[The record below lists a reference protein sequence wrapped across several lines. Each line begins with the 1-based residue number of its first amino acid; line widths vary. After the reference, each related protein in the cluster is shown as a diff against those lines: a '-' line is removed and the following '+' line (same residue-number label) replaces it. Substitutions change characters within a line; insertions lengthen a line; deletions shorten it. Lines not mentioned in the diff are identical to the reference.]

1 MLKYNIEGNINFYE
15 SLYKSLDDDSD
26 DEDTLC
32 QITGAPLDSKAITLE
47 CKHNFN
53 YEALYKEICNQRFV
67 FKTYEYIKLSNKEQK
82 ILADSDKDYF
92 IKCPYCRNI
101 QFTILPYYEELGLDK
116 KYGINSLD
124 PSLPEKIVY
133 TYRYKPKPHTVYAE
147 KNMVS
152 CYCYGVLFKP
162 GKCCYKLN
170 EHLNNNNLY
179 ECKNLFCAV
188 IPNTEL
194 SYCNAHYR
202 AGLVNH
208 KQSLKQ
214 ALKNEKEKIKND
226 KQKLLDEKNA
236 ERVAN
241 GLKPLKYLSKK
252 NTVQSLIQISQY
264 VTEDQENDNMISNVS
279 ENNMISN
286 VNSTGCKSVLKSG
299 PNKGKQCGCLKIFKD
314 GMCKRHAS

>member
-15 SLYKSLDDDSD
+15 SLYKSLDEDSD

-32 QITGAPLDSKAITLE
+32 QITGSPLDSKAITLE
-47 CKHNFN
+47 CKHKFN

-67 FKTYEYIKLSNKEQK
+67 FKTYEYIKLSNK
-82 ILADSDKDYF
+82 
-92 IKCPYCRNI
+92 
-101 QFTILPYYEELGLDK
+101 ELGLDK

-202 AGLVNH
+202 AGLVKY

-214 ALKNEKEKIKND
+214 KLKDEKEKIKND
-226 KQKLLDEKNA
+226 KQKLLDEKNT
-236 ERVAN
+236 ERLAN

-264 VTEDQENDNMISNVS
+264 VSDEENSNVINNV
-279 ENNMISN
+279 ENNN
-286 VNSTGCKSVLKSG
+286 VEENTGCKSVLKSG
-299 PNKGKQCGCLKIFKD
+299 PNKGKQCGCLKLFKD
-314 GMCKRHAS
+314 DMCKRHSS

>member
-1 MLKYNIEGNINFYE
+1 MMLKYNVEGNINFYE

-26 DEDTLC
+26 DEDNLC
-32 QITGAPLDSKAITLE
+32 QITGIPLDAKAITLE
-47 CKHNFN
+47 CKHKFN
-53 YEALYKEICNQRFV
+53 YDALYTEICKQRFI
-67 FKTYEYIKLSNKEQK
+67 FKTYDYIKLSHKERQFLVK
-82 ILADSDKDYF
+82 SNKDYY

-133 TYRYKPKPHTVYAE
+133 TYRYKPKPHTVWTDNN
-147 KNMVS
+147 KFS
-152 CYCYGVLFKP
+152 CYGVLFKQ

-170 EHLNNNNLY
+170 EPLSNNNLY
-179 ECKNLFCAV
+179 ECKQLYCAV

-194 SYCNAHYR
+194 SYCNSHYR
-202 AGLVNH
+202 AGLVKH
-208 KQSLKQ
+208 KQSVKQKLKD
-214 ALKNEKEKIKND
+214 EKEKLKKD

-241 GLKPLKYLSKK
+241 GLKPLKYLPKK

-264 VTEDQENDNMISNVS
+264 VSDDENNNVENNNV
-279 ENNMISN
+279 ENNMTET
-286 VNSTGCKSVLKSG
+286 TGCKSVLKSG
-299 PNKGKQCGCLKIFKD
+299 QNKGKQCGCLKIFKD
-314 GMCKRHAS
+314 GMCKRHSS

>member
-32 QITGAPLDSKAITLE
+32 QITGSPLDSKAITLE
-47 CKHNFN
+47 CKHKFN

-67 FKTYEYIKLSNKEQK
+67 FKTYEYIKLSYKEQK
-82 ILADSDKDYF
+82 ILADSNKDYF

-101 QFTILPYYEELGLDK
+101 QFTILPYYDELGLDK

-133 TYRYKPKPHTVYAE
+133 TYRYKPKPHTICAE
-147 KNMVS
+147 NKMFS
-152 CYCYGVLFKP
+152 CYGVLFKQ

-170 EHLNNNNLY
+170 EPLSNNNLY
-179 ECKNLFCAV
+179 ECKQLYCAV

>member
-1 MLKYNIEGNINFYE
+1 MKHYIKKF
-15 SLYKSLDDDSD
+15 
-26 DEDTLC
+26 
-32 QITGAPLDSKAITLE
+32 AI
-47 CKHNFN
+47 KG
-53 YEALYKEICNQRFV
+53 
-67 FKTYEYIKLSNKEQK
+67 EYIKLSNKEQK
-82 ILADSDKDYF
+82 ILADSNKDYF

-133 TYRYKPKPHTVYAE
+133 TYRYKPKPHMLCAE
-147 KNMVS
+147 NKMFT
-152 CYCYGVLFKP
+152 CYGVLFKQ

-170 EHLNNNNLY
+170 EPLNNNK
-179 ECKNLFCAV
+179 ECKNLYCAV

-194 SYCNAHYR
+194 SYCNSHYR
-202 AGLVNH
+202 AGLVKH
-208 KQSLKQ
+208 KQSVKQ

-264 VTEDQENDNMISNVS
+264 VSDEENENVISNME
-279 ENNMISN
+279 ENP
-286 VNSTGCKSVLKSG
+286 GCKSVLKSG
-299 PNKGKQCGCLKIFKD
+299 PNKGKQCGCLKLFKD
-314 GMCKRHAS
+314 GMCKRHSS

>member
-1 MLKYNIEGNINFYE
+1 MMLKYNIEGNINFYE

-32 QITGAPLDSKAITLE
+32 QITGSPLDSKAITLE
-47 CKHNFN
+47 CNHHFN

-82 ILADSDKDYF
+82 ILADSNKDYF

-133 TYRYKPKPHTVYAE
+133 TYRYKPKPHMLCAE
-147 KNMVS
+147 NKMFT
-152 CYCYGVLFKP
+152 CYGVLFKQ

-170 EHLNNNNLY
+170 EPLNNNK
-179 ECKNLFCAV
+179 ECKNLYCAV

-194 SYCNAHYR
+194 SYCNTHYR
-202 AGLVNH
+202 SGLVKH
-208 KQSLKQ
+208 KQSVKQ
-214 ALKNEKEKIKND
+214 ALKNEKEKLKND
-226 KQKLLDEKNA
+226 KQKLLDKQNA

-264 VTEDQENDNMISNVS
+264 VSDEENENVISNV
-279 ENNMISN
+279 ISN
-286 VNSTGCKSVLKSG
+286 MEENPGCKSVLKSG
-299 PNKGKQCGCLKIFKD
+299 PNKGKQCGCLKLFKD
-314 GMCKRHAS
+314 GMCKRHSS

>member
-1 MLKYNIEGNINFYE
+1 MMLKYNIEGNINFYE
-15 SLYKSLDDDSD
+15 SLYKSLDDESD
-26 DEDTLC
+26 DEDNLC
-32 QITGAPLDSKAITLE
+32 QITGLPLDAKAITLE
-47 CKHNFN
+47 CKHRFD
-53 YEALYKEICNQRFV
+53 YGALYTEICKQRFI
-67 FKTYEYIKLSNKEQK
+67 FKTYEYMKLSNKEQQIISESK
-82 ILADSDKDYF
+82 KDYF

-101 QFTILPYYEELGLDK
+101 QFTILPYYDELGLDK

-133 TYRYKPKPHTVYAE
+133 TCRYKPKPHTVYVE
-147 KNMVS
+147 KNMFS
-152 CYCYGVLFKP
+152 CYGVLFKP

-170 EHLNNNNLY
+170 EPLNNTNLY
-179 ECKNLFCAV
+179 ACKNLFCAT

-194 SYCNAHYR
+194 SYCNGHYR

-208 KQSLKQ
+208 KQSVKQTLKD
-214 ALKNEKEKIKND
+214 EKEKLKND
-226 KQKLLDEKNA
+226 KQKLLDEKNT

-252 NTVQSLIQISQY
+252 NTVQSLIQISQF
-264 VTEDQENDNMISNVS
+264 VSEDDDNDSNVISNV
-279 ENNMISN
+279 ISN
-286 VNSTGCKSVLKSG
+286 ASQENPGCKSVLKSG